1 MLKQTIKVT
10 LHVDCSDSA
19 IVFDDAVKAGV
30 GTSVSQQLGHDIRV
44 VDYSDKDW
52 FIREGAICYAEIEK
66 STSEV
71 AVTDDVCPTGDE
83 SE

>member
-1 MLKQTIKVT
+1 MLKTTVKVT
-10 LHVDCSDSA
+10 LHVDCSDTA
-19 IVFDDAVKAGV
+19 IVFDDSVKEGA
-30 GTSVSQQLGHDIRV
+30 GTSVAEQLGHDIHV

-71 AVTDDVCPTGDE
+71 TVTDDTCPAGA
-83 SE
+83 

>member
-1 MLKQTIKVT
+1 MLRQTIKVT
-10 LHVDCSDSA
+10 LHLVCEGTQ
-19 IVFDDAVKAGV
+19 VFDDAVKAGA
-30 GTSVSQQLGHDIRV
+30 GTAAYGQLGHDIRIV
-44 VDYSDKDW
+44 GYSGKDY

-71 AVTDDVCPTGDE
+71 AVNDAVCPTEAE